1 MGDRETT
8 AAPHSLPLQRSYLP
22 VRRCRETLCARLRLQ
37 PDGAV
42 HRVSVAELDGGQLCH
57 QAALPRVP
65 AGWWGRR
72 RGGSG
77 CWGVQASCL
86 SAGSTGSGDAACLG
100 LTGTGLF

>member
-1 MGDRETT
+1 MGDRVTA
-8 AAPHSLPLQRSYLP
+8 AAPHSLPLQHSYLP

-42 HRVSVAELDGGQLCH
+42 HGVSVAELDGGQLCH

-65 AGWWGRR
+65 AGWRGRR

-77 CWGVQASCL
+77 CWRYRLPVLAQGARDRAMLLVL
-86 SAGSTGSGDAACLG
+86 V
-100 LTGTGLF
+100 